1 MTGDERYTTQ
11 AQEHL
16 RHYIEQQR
24 KQKQKQASDNLLDAL
39 RTAASAFSDD
49 NEQDYIEEARQ
60 RAHEYAQARN
70 KNLRPVRVVD
80 ANNEAAVAGQRS
92 ALEFVERRRRSVIR
106 K

>member
-1 MTGDERYTTQ
+1 MTDDERYTAQ
-11 AQEHL
+11 AQENL

-24 KQKQKQASDNLLDAL
+24 KQRQKQASDNLLDAL

-49 NEQDYIEEARQ
+49 SEGSYIEEAQ
-60 RAHEYAQARN
+60 ERAREYCAARN

-80 ANNEAAVAGQRS
+80 PGNEAAVEGQRS
-92 ALEFVERRRRSVIR
+92 ALAFVERRRRSVIR